1 MCSELLHRNEIILQ
15 KNRIPVQKHFL
26 KSAKIAL
33 VLVYLVI
40 FAGAFVRL
48 TGSGMGCPDW
58 PKCFGYYI
66 PPTEKSEL
74 LFTPVKE
81 YEKGQVIIK
90 DETLLV
96 AKSDFVSKP
105 TFDSSNWEK
114 YTKHDYAIFN
124 PLHTWVEFINRL
136 FGALA
141 GIACVITFILAF
153 GYRKVNKK
161 LIILSFL
168 VCVLMAFQAW
178 LGKTVVD
185 SDLSPYKITTHML
198 AALLIVALQL
208 YVIYSVKRN
217 KQTAFKYNSK
227 FNWIVILSVL
237 LTLVQIVLGTD
248 VREQV
253 DIVVK
258 TGAPEI
264 LWLQNPTVLFYLHRS
279 FSIVVL
285 LVNLYLFALNR
296 KLNLGFSKMKWIL
309 AIIGLEI
316 ISGIAM
322 YYFAFPFGTQTIHLV
337 LATILFGFQF
347 YIYLE
352 SNSKKILT

>member
-1 MCSELLHRNEIILQ
+1 MQ
-15 KNRIPVQKHFL
+15 KYFL
-26 KSAKIAL
+26 KSAQIAL

-66 PPTEKSEL
+66 PPTEKKEL
-74 LFTPVKE
+74 LFTAQKE
-81 YEKGQVIIK
+81 YDKGQVIIK
-90 DETLLV
+90 DEILLV
-96 AKSDFVSKP
+96 AKTDFTSK
-105 TFDSSNWEK
+105 TNFDASNWEK

-124 PLHTWVEFINRL
+124 PIHTWVEYINRL
-136 FGALA
+136 LGALA

-153 GYRKVNKK
+153 GFRKEKK
-161 LIILSFL
+161 ILLLLTFL
-168 VCVLMAFQAW
+168 VCVLMGFQAW

-198 AALLIVALQL
+198 AALLIVAFQL
-208 YVIYSVKRN
+208 IVIYNTQNNN
-217 KQTAFKYNSK
+217 KTARYNAK
-227 FNWIVILSVL
+227 FNIVLLISLA

-253 DIVVK
+253 DIISK
-258 TGAPEI
+258 TGAPEMM
-264 LWLQNPTVLFYLHRS
+264 WLKNPTIVFYIHRS

-285 LVNLYLFALNR
+285 LTNLYLFSLNH
-296 KLNLGFSKMKWIL
+296 KLSLGFSKIKWVIVIL
-309 AIIGLEI
+309 IIEI

-322 YYFAFPFGTQTIHLV
+322 YYLDFPFGTQTIHVV
-337 LATILFGFQF
+337 LATLLFGVQF
-347 YIYLE
+347 YIILE
-352 SNSKKILT
+352 SKSKTIHS